1 MVAALTILV
10 FIAVFAVLYRGTDN
24 GHVVVLVGAG
34 LVMAVGEL
42 AGEYSLRMALDSIYF
57 ETLALIFGMSA
68 ISSLLARSGV
78 FAVLAAG
85 TAARSQGSALWVL
98 VMMSLVTYGIALITN
113 NLATMAVVLP
123 VTLSVCY
130 RIGLNPVPVI
140 VAEIIAAN
148 LGGASTM
155 IGDFANMIL
164 ASAGR
169 LHFNDFIAGMMVP
182 CLILLAV
189 TLLFFEARLKDDWG
203 QSTTAAVPE
212 DGDSGD
218 LLTPHTDRTLLR
230 SGLVIFGLVVAALV
244 FAGKANIRPGWVAL
258 AGGLVALLLGRFRD
272 EEIFFACGGNDLL
285 FFLGL
290 FVLVGALNAAGVLDW
305 MVNWLEASTAGHAGA
320 RAVLLLWIAA
330 GLTLFVGGGTTAAV
344 FAPVAATLQIDGYGD
359 ASWWALA
366 LGIMAGSSGALAGS
380 TAGTLVANQYAWFV
394 KQHPGILSCVPAGGD
409 FSHREYMRWGMPLMG
424 IFLGLSTVYVMILTG
439 QTTSESAW
447 LR

>member
-1 MVAALTILV
+1 MVAVLTIMV
-10 FIAVFAVLYRGTDN
+10 FVVVFAVLYRGAEN
-24 GHVVVLVGAG
+24 GHIVVLVGAA
-34 LVMAVGEL
+34 LVMAVGEI
-42 AGEYSLRMALDSIYF
+42 AGDYSLRMALDSIYF

-85 TAARSQGSALWVL
+85 TAERSQGSALWVL

-130 RIGLNPVPVI
+130 RIGLNPVPVVI
-140 VAEIIAAN
+140 AEIMAAN

-169 LHFNDFIAGMMVP
+169 LHFNDFIGGMMVP

-189 TLLFFEARLKDDWG
+189 TLLFFEYKLGGDWKPMTELAH
-203 QSTTAAVPE
+203 SEPLDT
-212 DGDSGD
+212 GD
-218 LLTPHTDRTLLR
+218 LLAPHADQILLR
-230 SGLVIFGLVVAALV
+230 TGLVIFGLVVLALV

-258 AGGLVALLLGRFRD
+258 AGGLVALLMGRFRD
-272 EEIFFACGGNDLL
+272 DEIFFACGGNDLL

-305 MVNWLEASTAGHAGA
+305 MVNWLEVTTVGHAGP
-320 RAVLLLWIAA
+320 RAVLLLWMAA

-344 FAPVAATLQIDGYGD
+344 FAPVAATLQIDGFGD

-380 TAGTLVANQYAWFV
+380 TAGTLVVNQYAWFV
-394 KQHPGILSCVPAGGD
+394 KQHPGILQTVPAGGD

-424 IFLGLSTVYVMILTG
+424 IFLGLSTIYVVVLAS
-439 QTTSESAW
+439 QSASESVW
-447 LR
+447 LK

>member
-10 FIAVFAVLYRGTDN
+10 FVVVFAVLYRGAEN
-24 GHVVVLVGAG
+24 GHVVVLVGAA

-42 AGEYSLRMALDSIYF
+42 AGDYSLKMALDSIYF

-78 FAVLAAG
+78 FAVLAAD
-85 TAARSQGSALWVL
+85 TARHSQGSAVWVL

-130 RIGLNPVPVI
+130 RMGLNPVPVI
-140 VAEIIAAN
+140 IAEIIAAN

-169 LHFNDFIAGMMVP
+169 LHFNDFIGGMMVP
-182 CLILLAV
+182 CLVLLAV
-189 TLLFFEARLKDDWG
+189 TLVFFEARLRQHWLP
-203 QSTTAAVPE
+203 QAEASHP
-212 DGDSGD
+212 DSSETGD
-218 LLTPHTDRTLLR
+218 LLAPKADATLLR
-230 SGLVIFGLVVAALV
+230 SGLVIFGLMVAALV
-244 FAGKANIRPGWVAL
+244 FAGKIDLRPGWVAL
-258 AGGLVALLLGRFRD
+258 AGGLVALLLGRFRND
-272 EEIFFACGGNDLL
+272 EIFFACGGNDLL

-305 MVNWLEASTAGHAGA
+305 MVDWLESSTVGHASW
-320 RAVLLLWIAA
+320 RAVLLLWMAA

-380 TAGTLVANQYAWFV
+380 TAGTLVVNQYAWFV
-394 KQHPGILSCVPAGGD
+394 KQHPGILATIPAGGD

-424 IFLGLSTVYVMILTG
+424 IFLGLSTLYVVALAS
-439 QTTSESAW
+439 QSTSESVW

>member
-1 MVAALTILV
+1 MVAILTILV
-10 FIAVFAVLYRGTDN
+10 FVIVFAVLYRGTEN

-42 AGEYSLRMALDSIYF
+42 AGDYSLRMALDSIYF

-78 FAVLAAG
+78 FAVLASS
-85 TAARSQGSALWVL
+85 TATHSQGSAMWVL

-130 RIGLNPVPVI
+130 RIGLNPVPVV
-140 VAEIIAAN
+140 VAEIMAAN

-169 LHFNDFIAGMMVP
+169 LHFNDFIGGMMVP
-182 CLILLAV
+182 CLVLLAV
-189 TLLFFEARLKDDWG
+189 TLVFFESKLRDWG
-203 QSTTAAVPE
+203 PQAAAAHPDVSE
-212 DGDSGD
+212 TGD
-218 LLTPHTDRTLLR
+218 LLAPQIDQRLLQ
-230 SGLVIFGLVVAALV
+230 SGLVIFGLMVAALV
-244 FAGKANIRPGWVAL
+244 LAGKVNVRPGWVAL

-272 EEIFFACGGNDLL
+272 DEVFFACGGNDLL

-305 MVNWLEASTAGHAGA
+305 LVNWLEVTTTGHAGP
-320 RAVLLLWIAA
+320 RAVLLLWMAA

-344 FAPVAATLQIDGYGD
+344 FSPVAATLQIDGFGD

-380 TAGTLVANQYAWFV
+380 TAGTLVVNQYAWFV
-394 KQHPGILSCVPAGGD
+394 KQHPGILESIPEGRD
-409 FSHREYMRWGMPLMG
+409 FTHREYMRWGMPLMG
-424 IFLGLSTVYVMILTG
+424 LFLGLSTVYVMVLTNYSV
-439 QTTSESAW
+439 SESAW